1 MFNALMKVQ
10 WKWTR
15 ASVLLATILGFAI
28 PVSAVRFFDPSRYS
42 GGRPTP
48 GTVVRAMQEAGVL
61 YAFLAGAIGLT
72 VAFISWNAD
81 HKGRHIYALSLPVSR
96 ARYALMKFGAG
107 SAFLLLPAAGV
118 LLGCLIAAAIIEIP
132 PGMHAYPVQVAIRFL
147 LSMFVAYAI
156 FFAIAASS
164 QRAAATVLGVI
175 AGFLVLAVMINAM
188 GVNYD
193 ILGNTARL
201 IFAEP
206 GILSIFTGRWMLV
219 DV

>member
-15 ASVLLATILGFAI
+15 AAVLIATILGFAI
-28 PVSAVRFFDPSRYS
+28 PVSAVRLFDVSRYT

-48 GTVVRAMQEAGVL
+48 GYIIRAMQEAGVL
-61 YAFLAGAIGLT
+61 YAFLAAATGLA
-72 VAFISWNAD
+72 VAFIAWSAD
-81 HKGRHIYALSLPVSR
+81 QKGRHIYALSLPVSR
-96 ARYALMKFGAG
+96 ARYAMMRFGAG
-107 SAFLLLPAAGV
+107 SVFLLLPTAGV
-118 LLGCLIAAAIIEIP
+118 LLGCLVATAIIDVP
-132 PGMHAYPVQVAIRFL
+132 AGMHAYPLQVAIRFM
-147 LSMFVAYAI
+147 LSTFTAFAI

-175 AGFLVLAVMINAM
+175 AGFMLLAVMIGAM

-193 ILGNTARL
+193 ILGNAAKV
-201 IFAEP
+201 IFAQP
-206 GILSIFTGRWMLV
+206 GVLSIFTGRWMLI